1 MITIYLYP
9 NTVEVQIW
17 DPTIF
22 TTRNQYMY
30 AKPVTIYQ
38 GIDNPIQVKVKN
50 QDQKPVNVAGLLVQV
65 DIQDPVNY
73 LTVQSFAVTFS
84 NIAKGFGTFIIDKSV
99 VAVLDQRQYK
109 LTFRIIDNT
118 NNVERPAYV
127 DDNYRVPL
135 DLMVLPAYY
144 SDMPP
149 VEGEINDFLQI
160 DGGTIL

>member
-22 TTRNQYMY
+22 TTRNRYMY

-50 QDQKPVNVAGLLVQV
+50 QDQKSVNVSDKLVQV
-65 DIQDPVNY
+65 DIQDPVNL

-84 NIAKGFGTFIIDKSV
+84 NSIKGFGMFVISKN
-99 VAVLDQRQYK
+99 VAELLDQRQYK
-109 LTFRIIDNT
+109 LTFRVIDVNSDA
-118 NNVERPAYV
+118 EQPAYV

-135 DLMVLPAYY
+135 DLIVLPAYY
-144 SDMPP
+144 SDMLP
-149 VEGEINDFLQI
+149 VEGETNDFLTI
-160 DGGTIL
+160 DGGTI